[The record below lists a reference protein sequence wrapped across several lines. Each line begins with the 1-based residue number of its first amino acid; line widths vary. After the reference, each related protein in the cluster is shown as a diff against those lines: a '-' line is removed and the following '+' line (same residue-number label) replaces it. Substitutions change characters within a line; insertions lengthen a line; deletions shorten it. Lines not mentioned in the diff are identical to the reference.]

1 MSPGRTVAR
10 RVVIAAGAVLV
21 AGITFAAWLLGTESG
36 ARFAAARAA
45 AMVEGLELGEV
56 AGTIAGGLDIASLRF
71 ANESVDIEAS
81 QVRARLRLR
90 SLLTGPPIRLEEVA
104 AGALTVRLRPGD
116 PDATTEDAGP
126 PNLPALAIDRVALS
140 ALRIEPA
147 EGEPLLLDHLR
158 ASVALRGATIALDGL
173 DAAGPRGKVAGNVAL
188 DLSRTIPL
196 SAAALD
202 VTLVESP
209 ERRWQARITA
219 TPKRRGLS
227 ARAELAAP
235 IEAALRLEHGGG
247 DALAV
252 DLDVPRQSG
261 SVLGLDGEVEARFRV
276 AGSGSDYRLSGAVE
290 AAGERIAFDDAR
302 VVRAEDRITI
312 EALELDIRDRGVF
325 AIGGVVPLLDGVEW
339 ALAGETEGL
348 VLPRGDGGTLV
359 ASGRILVG
367 GTRAEPVLSPAL
379 ALRADDL
386 PPGALSGSLA
396 IRDGVVHAEAL
407 SLTLARGRAT
417 LDGPIGATEPHVLRV
432 TLKDLDP
439 GLLVAGWPGRVSGE
453 LRFEGR
459 RGEHGFD
466 GEVVLDGLGGELR
479 GRALAGNGALALVA
493 GQPGAG
499 AMVLDAGSARLRLGV
514 DGPGRIDA
522 QLSAPDLAD
531 LLPELGGSLEASW
544 RRDIVDHVDLAGEG
558 LSFGDIR
565 IATLSAQGAIGVDGA
580 APVDLVL
587 EAAGVVSGT
596 RTVDALRVA
605 VEGTRDRHVA
615 TATLRGPLEV
625 AARVEGGAVD
635 SGWRGRLATLE
646 VADVARLE
654 APAAL
659 AWDGQAL
666 ALGEACLAGAVGRA
680 CVEATGDAGA
690 GRLSAVLD
698 RLRLGEVQRLAGAG
712 GGVGVDGP
720 FSGRAEFAW
729 RDGRPASGEAVLRS
743 DRGRVRL
750 PDRDDVDLGWEDLA
764 IEATLEGARGTLRGT
779 VRLRPEGEL
788 TLDGGFSLGGPD
800 GFAYEVDVDVA
811 VRQLDAIEAFTTVI
825 ADPEGDLSGQFKLR
839 GGLAG
844 PPDVSGAVALTGF
857 TAQVPDQAIRV
868 RDGVLVVAGV
878 PDRLIVR
885 GSLRSGDGVLSIDG
899 RIDLA
904 DAVPAELVVAGENF
918 RIANSPTMMLVASP
932 DLRLALTQRRW
943 NLDGTVSIPRAR
955 IDLERLEGGVA
966 ASPDVVVVDDPE
978 PPDPARPWRA
988 RVAVELGDD
997 VRLQGFGF
1005 DGRLSGRLDVRQRQG
1020 ARATAT
1026 GQLDV
1031 SGTYRAYGQRLTI
1044 REGHLRYAAS
1054 PLDEPTIDLRAER
1067 TVRGQTVALSVT
1079 GSALAPTA
1087 RVVGAPGM
1095 SDQDALALL
1104 VTGRP
1109 LRSTGSA
1116 DRDALAS
1123 ATSALGVV
1131 GGDLLAGK
1139 LRGSLGLDELGVSND
1154 TALDGEAFTIGKY
1167 LSPRLF
1173 VGYGIGLLTRGE
1185 VFTVRFL
1192 VTDRLDLEASSGQT
1206 RRAEVN
1212 YRIER

>member
-1 MSPGRTVAR
+1 MSLSRRIAR
-10 RVVIAAGAVLV
+10 GVVVAAGLVLV
-21 AGITFAAWLLGTESG
+21 AGVALGAWLVGSESG

-45 AMVEGLELGEV
+45 AMVEGLDLGEV
-56 AGTIAGGLDIASLRF
+56 GGTIAGGLDIASLRF

-81 QVRARLRLR
+81 NVRARLRLR
-90 SLLTGPPIRLEEVA
+90 SLLTGPPVRLEEVA
-104 AGALTVRLRPGD
+104 AAALTVRLRPGD
-116 PDATTEDAGP
+116 PDAAAEDAGP
-126 PNLPALAIDRVALS
+126 PDLPALAIERVALS
-140 ALRIEPA
+140 TLRIEPA

-158 ASVALRGATIALDGL
+158 ASVAVGGATIALDGL
-173 DAAGPRGKVAGNVAL
+173 DAAGPRGTVSGKVAL
-188 DLSRTIPL
+188 DLARTVPL
-196 SAAALD
+196 GATALD
-202 VTLVESP
+202 ITLVESP

-219 TPKRRGLS
+219 TPERGGLA
-227 ARAELAAP
+227 ARVDIAAP
-235 IEAALRLEHGGG
+235 IEAALRLQHDGG

-252 DLDVPRQSG
+252 DLDLPRQPG
-261 SVLGLDGEVEARFRV
+261 TALGLDGEVEAQLR
-276 AGSGSDYRLSGAVE
+276 ASGSGRQYRLSGAVE
-290 AAGERIAFDDAR
+290 AIGERIALDDAR
-302 VVRAEDRITI
+302 AVRTEDRVTI
-312 EALELDIRDRGVF
+312 EALALDIRDRGVF
-325 AIGGVVPLLDGVEW
+325 AIDGVVPLLDGVEW

-379 ALRADDL
+379 ALSADDL

-396 IRDGVVHAEAL
+396 WRDGVPHAEAL
-407 SLTLARGRAT
+407 ALTLARGSAT
-417 LDGPIGATEPHVLRV
+417 VDGPIGAAEPHVLRV

-439 GLLVAGWPGRVSGE
+439 GLLVAGWPGRIGGE

-459 RGEHGFD
+459 RGEDGFD
-466 GEVVLDGLGGELR
+466 GEVVLDGLAGELR
-479 GRALAGNGALALVA
+479 GRALAGNGAMALVA

-544 RRDIVDHVDLAGEG
+544 RRDGVDRVDLAGEG
-558 LSFGDIR
+558 LSFGDVR
-565 IATLSAQGAIGVDGA
+565 IATLAAQGAIGVDGA
-580 APVDLVL
+580 APIELAL

-596 RTVDALRVA
+596 RTIEAMRLAVD
-605 VEGTRDRHVA
+605 GTRDRHVA
-615 TATLRGPLEV
+615 TVALGGPLEV

-635 SGWRGRLATLE
+635 AGWRGRLASLE

-659 AWDGQAL
+659 AWDGKAL
-666 ALGEACLAGAVGRA
+666 ALGEACLGGAVGRA

-698 RLRLGEVQRLAGAG
+698 GLRLGEVQRLAGAG
-712 GGVGVDGP
+712 GGAGVDGP

-743 DRGRVRL
+743 ERGRVRL

-764 IEATLEGARGTLRGT
+764 IEATLDGARGTLSGT

-788 TLDGGFSLGGPD
+788 TLDGGFSLDGPD

-811 VRQLDAIEAFTTVI
+811 VRQLDAIEAFTTFI

-904 DAVPAELVVAGENF
+904 DAVPAELVVSGEDF

-943 NLDGTVSIPRAR
+943 NLDGTVAIPRAR

-966 ASPDVVVVDDPE
+966 ASPDVVVVDDPD

-988 RVAVELGDD
+988 RIEVELGDD

-1005 DGRLSGRLDVRQRQG
+1005 DGRLAGRLDVRQRQG

-1031 SGTYRAYGQRLTI
+1031 TGTYRAYGQRLTI

-1054 PLDEPTIDLRAER
+1054 PLDEPMIDLRAER
-1067 TVRGQTVALSVT
+1067 TVRGQTVALTVS

-1087 RVVGAPGM
+1087 RVSPAPGM
-1095 SDQDALALL
+1095 SEQDALAML

-1109 LRSTGSA
+1109 LRATGSA

-1167 LSPRLF
+1167 LSPRVF